1 MANEK
6 TLQEAENTVHI
17 EGTIT
22 EVRIEEGT
30 LPDKREVISG
40 EIDIQVDENSVHTV
54 HLFSFKYKADKSIN
68 GVYKGIKT
76 MMDEYKTG
84 DKVRVSTGSV
94 RLNEYAGQ
102 DGSWKS
108 YPQINTNFVNRI
120 KENDVF
126 EPQAKFSFEMMVVS
140 VKEEV
145 KNDEE
150 TGRAIIKGY
159 IPIYG
164 GAVIPFETVVA
175 DPNAVSYVTN
185 TYEKGNTVSLHGEI
199 VSQKIVTRREI
210 EVGFGA
216 PQEKIDYK
224 TVREYL
230 VKGGSAPYEEDD
242 KNAFDPKLVGKAVK
256 AREAEIEEK
265 KEKKKAKDNQAQG
278 SNSSNNG
285 FGADTFPKP
294 NSDPF
299 ASDNKPID
307 IYDDD
312 LPF

>member
-17 EGTIT
+17 EGTIK

-40 EIDIQVDENSVHTV
+40 EIDIQVVENSVHTI
-54 HLFSFKYKADKSIN
+54 HLFSFKYKKDKSIN
-68 GVYKGIKT
+68 GIYKGIKT
-76 MMDEYKTG
+76 MKDEYKTG
-84 DKVRVSTGSV
+84 DKVRVSTGTV

-108 YPQINTNFVNRI
+108 YPQINSNFVNRI
-120 KENDVF
+120 KETDVF

-140 VKEEV
+140 VKEEM

-199 VSQKIVTRREI
+199 VNQKIATRREI

-242 KNAFDPKLVGKAVK
+242 KNVFDTKLVAKAVK

-265 KEKKKAKDNQAQG
+265 KEKKKAKEKQAQG
-278 SNSSNNG
+278 NKSNDNG
-285 FGADTFPKP
+285 FGGPFAKP
-294 NSDPF
+294 TNEDPF
-299 ASDNKPID
+299 SESKPID
-307 IYDDD
+307 ISDDD